1 MSASDDALA
10 QLKQKAPEAAE
21 LLRHLSNPSRLILLC
36 HIATQERSVGELEQ
50 DLGIKQPG
58 LSQQLAELRQAGLV
72 KTRRQS
78 RSIYYSLADER
89 AKSILDMLW
98 MTFCAPAGVEMPSA
112 AKPFGPAAPQVSA
125 PKRSGA
131 AQFARVLG

>member
-1 MSASDDALA
+1 MSASDNALA
-10 QLKQKAPEAAE
+10 QLKEKAPEAAE
-21 LLRHLSNPSRLILLC
+21 LLRQLSNPSRLILLC

-98 MTFCAPAGVEMPSA
+98 MTFCAPEGVEMPSV
-112 AKPFGPAAPQVSA
+112 AKAFAPAAPKTA
-125 PKRSGA
+125 GPKRAGA
-131 AQFARVLG
+131 AQFARVIG

>member
-1 MSASDDALA
+1 MTFSADELA

-21 LLRHLSNPSRLILLC
+21 LLRQLSNPSRLLLLC

-89 AKSILDMLW
+89 AKGILNLLW
-98 MTFCAPAGVEMPSA
+98 QTFCAPDRAANAASVGGQDAQVAPSA
-112 AKPFGPAAPQVSA
+112 RTKVA
-125 PKRSGA
+125 GA
-131 AQFARVLG
+131 AHFARVIG